1 MTHAIVLA
9 LSLELLWMQVKFK
22 DNCVVVDWSGCGD
35 FSTIFEAI
43 ADQAKVVVKY
53 QVLCVFFSLLWLMCV
68 LLCIRIVTFQ
78 NVAGIFVCDI
88 HIICKKLVWSVGV
101 CISEKRYIYRSNGD
115 HYNSR
120 TTSRYRWRCRE
131 DGWASD
137 LEVSRRSLISCL
149 CSFAVGVWGWPQS
162 DRGRTE
168 TGVVPSG

>member
-1 MTHAIVLA
+1 MRSYLHWVWNCCECRWNSKTTVLLLIGRDAAISQPFLKQ
-9 LSLELLWMQVKFK
+9 SRTKQRSWSTKFYA
-22 DNCVVVDWSGCGD
+22 
-35 FSTIFEAI
+35 F
-43 ADQAKVVVKY
+43 
-53 QVLCVFFSLLWLMCV
+53 LSLLWLMRV